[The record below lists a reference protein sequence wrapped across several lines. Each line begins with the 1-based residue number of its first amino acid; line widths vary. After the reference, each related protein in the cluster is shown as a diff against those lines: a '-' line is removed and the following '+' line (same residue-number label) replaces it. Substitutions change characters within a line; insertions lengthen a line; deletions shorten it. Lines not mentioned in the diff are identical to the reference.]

1 MIIWINCKISN
12 TRHKQTRDYK
22 VPERGNLPTE
32 ERFDVARYSFASYVP
47 LEPFISKI
55 IFSLVLDDCCA
66 GREQEMEDWING
78 LFPKDK
84 TMIIW
89 RRYNNAMEWR
99 EIQPVI
105 DSIDDDLL
113 WMQGVEDHPFIGSI
127 RELPLPIT

>member
-55 IFSLVLDDCCA
+55 IFK
-66 GREQEMEDWING
+66 N
-78 LFPKDK
+78 
-84 TMIIW
+84 
-89 RRYNNAMEWR
+89 
-99 EIQPVI
+99 
-105 DSIDDDLL
+105 
-113 WMQGVEDHPFIGSI
+113 
-127 RELPLPIT
+127 